1 MAFGHT
7 FGNLLLLCGV
17 HLAHISLLIIFS
29 ILLIWVG
36 LLVLLPPILLLSI
49 FLFSIGISAKSDL
62 LLLVPVQIF
71 ILIKRMLPQ
80 IAHID
85 VDFGLVRAHVV
96 IYFSNEQIQGRQEV
110 RVLLSNLRL
119 VRSELVLHVAY
130 KLLEVALVVENE
142 LADHGLVDF
151 D

>member
-85 VDFGLVRAHVV
+85 VDFGLV
-96 IYFSNEQIQGRQEV
+96 
-110 RVLLSNLRL
+110 
-119 VRSELVLHVAY
+119 
-130 KLLEVALVVENE
+130 
-142 LADHGLVDF
+142 
-151 D
+151 